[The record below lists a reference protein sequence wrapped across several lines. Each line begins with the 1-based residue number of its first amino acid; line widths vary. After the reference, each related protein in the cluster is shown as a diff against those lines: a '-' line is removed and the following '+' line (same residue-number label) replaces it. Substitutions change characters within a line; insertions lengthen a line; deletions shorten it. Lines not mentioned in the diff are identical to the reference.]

1 MLIPISQFITP
12 PPQSKWKSS
21 IHSARKEKK
30 KYTLYGL
37 PVKSYF
43 VSITGMWHQPQT
55 AGAICFL
62 FCKLFLNQ
70 KSLAT

>member
-1 MLIPISQFITP
+1 MVLEE
-12 PPQSKWKSS
+12 
-21 IHSARKEKK
+21 EKK
-30 KYTLYGL
+30 KYILYGL

-43 VSITGMWHQPQT
+43 VSITGIWRQPQT

-62 FCKLFLNQ
+62 FCKLLLNQ